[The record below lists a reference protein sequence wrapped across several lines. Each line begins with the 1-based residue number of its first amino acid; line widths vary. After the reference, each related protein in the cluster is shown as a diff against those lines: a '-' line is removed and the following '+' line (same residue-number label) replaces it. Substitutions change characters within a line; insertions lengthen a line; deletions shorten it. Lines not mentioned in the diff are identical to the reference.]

1 MARDDSLTMRRRF
14 LVFDLDGTLVD
25 SLADL
30 RTAANRLLGELG
42 CPPISLAEARLMV
55 GDGAPAFVRHAVES
69 RGLRPAAAELAR
81 MTARYLDHY
90 MAAPAGLTRAY
101 ENVPETLERL
111 RTAGFICGVCT
122 NKPRVPTL
130 AVLDALGLAPYFGAV
145 ICPEDV
151 GNRKPHPD
159 HLRATVTALGGEIRA
174 AIMIGDSSNDVV
186 PALELGMPVA
196 VMRYG
201 YSRKPHAS
209 LGATLLLDRFEL
221 LATALVRAPFQ
232 DA

>member
-42 CPPISLAEARLMV
+42 CPPISLDEARLMV

-69 RGLRPAAAELAR
+69 RGLRPAAAELAH

-90 MAAPAGLTRAY
+90 MAVPAGLTRAY

-122 NKPRVPTL
+122 NKPRAPTL
-130 AVLDALGLAPYFGAV
+130 AVLDALGLARHFGAV